1 MVKCPLLLI
10 QTSYYHSYIDNRINV
25 GGGRT
30 KSICKTDIILKALT
44 VTFSVLWHL
53 VCGAQLS
60 GEQQLIALKLSK
72 LYFQSLSEQCNLK

>member
-1 MVKCPLLLI
+1 MKYSYKLHIIIHTLTTELTLEDGGPNQSI
-10 QTSYYHSYIDNRINV
+10 WQTDRYYL
-25 GGGRT
+25 
-30 KSICKTDIILKALT
+30 KST